1 MGQEH
6 FWQVRPDDVA
16 SRRIDKMAAAIAWVR
31 QDEDRYAVFGDTA
44 RADRYVQFAYGGG
57 GTSAEATEATRVALP
72 LLLAV
77 AGSGRSD
84 RGFTPDDVNSFT
96 EVGPRLSTPYAGEPD
111 HEPLLMEV
119 GSGDWPKSSRQGLA
133 DEAGSESRSRS
144 RALEAL
150 PPDGSVLDIG
160 CGGGRASLALVPF
173 PGAVV
178 GVDESADML
187 AAFAEAAEARGIAH
201 DEVLGRW
208 PDVADTVEAADVAV
222 CHHVAY
228 NVPDLGA
235 FATALTNR
243 ARRRVV
249 LELTELH
256 PLVATAPLWKH
267 FHGLDRPSGRR
278 ADRQSTAR
286 LHPVTSPSPARPPP
300 CV

>member
-1 MGQEH
+1 M
-6 FWQVRPDDVA
+6 P
-16 SRRIDKMAAAIAWVR
+16 AAERWRDELAAWAIPEEILA
-31 QDEDRYAVFGDTA
+31 TA
-44 RADRYVQFAYGGG
+44 PEPPWGFPVQLW
-57 GTSAEATEATRVALP
+57 R
-72 LLLAV
+72 
-77 AGSGRSD
+77 
-84 RGFTPDDVNSFT
+84 
-96 EVGPRLSTPYAGEPD
+96 
-111 HEPLLMEV
+111 
-119 GSGDWPKSSRQGLA
+119 LA

-267 FHGLDRPSGRR
+267 FHGLDRPSGPSADLACAVLREVGIEPGVEHLTEQSAQPDRSLLVAFTRR
-278 ADRQSTAR
+278 R
-286 LHPVTSPSPARPPP
+286 LCLPASRDNEVDEALGPDWNTVRRTVTLWWDT
-300 CV
+300 